1 MPATRKTAGVRH
13 VARKPRCGEDA
24 GRLPFRCIHLLSSM
38 AKIEDIGFENLGFET
53 LSFEKPGLRDRCS
66 SPVLTLK
73 SGHWFCLKCTLTLLI
88 RGRHLCRVG
97 DRREF
102 MVGALCGLRAPG

>member
-1 MPATRKTAGVRH
+1 
-13 VARKPRCGEDA
+13 
-24 GRLPFRCIHLLSSM
+24 M
-38 AKIEDIGFENLGFET
+38 AKTRGHQFENLGFENLGSADLGFRKT
-53 LSFEKPGLRDRCS
+53 NDP

-73 SGHWFCLKCTLTLLI
+73 SGHWFCVKYALTLLI
-88 RGRHLCRVG
+88 SRPPLMEDG